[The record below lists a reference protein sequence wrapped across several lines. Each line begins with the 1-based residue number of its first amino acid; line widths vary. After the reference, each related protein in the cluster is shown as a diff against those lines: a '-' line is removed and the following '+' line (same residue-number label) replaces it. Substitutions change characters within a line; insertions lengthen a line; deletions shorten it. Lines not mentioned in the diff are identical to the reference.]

1 MPPSTSPSSPR
12 ARSSAAE
19 TRASARFP
27 GRSSPS
33 PRDQGVKGRLPSPDD
48 PGAPPSDGCRSIPD
62 LFSAQVARTP
72 EAVALEFGGTAVTYR
87 ALEARANRLAHYLQ
101 RQGVGPDRRV
111 AILLER
117 SVEFVVS
124 ILAILKAGGAYVP
137 LDPSY
142 PRGRLQVMLEEA
154 GATVLLTQEA
164 LSDVLDVPSGCTVLS
179 LTPDA
184 PLFDEEPETV
194 PRVDASPDHL
204 AYVLFTS
211 GSTGR
216 PKGVAMPHRP
226 LVHLIEWQARRSGL
240 GVGDRTLQ
248 FSALSFDVSFQEI
261 FSTWCSGGTLVL
273 VSDALRHDARALLRL
288 LDERAVHRLFLPFV
302 ALQHIAEV
310 AQAEDLYPS
319 SLREVITAGEQLKT
333 VPSLRAFF
341 RRRPDCSLDNQ
352 YGPTETHV
360 VTAYRLPADPADWAT
375 LPSIGT
381 ALPSARTYLLGE
393 DRRPVPTGETGE
405 LYIGGDCLARG
416 YLGRPDLTA
425 ERFLPDPFR
434 DVPGA
439 RMYHTGDLARAHPD
453 GTLEFLGRAD
463 HQVKVRGYR
472 VELGEIEALL
482 NGHEQV
488 REAVVVPNRGG
499 AQGNQSLVAHV
510 VPQPGGAVDGSALRA
525 HLQAQLPDYMVPA
538 AYVERHAFP
547 LTPSGKVDRKALSR
561 LGVPSAP
568 AARGPV
574 APPRTEMER
583 MLVDLWEKAL
593 DVAPVGVTD
602 DFFGLGGH
610 SIMAAEMLVELSAL
624 LDRELPLSL
633 LADTPTVEALAQK
646 LERDDIADG
655 WSPLVPIRATGSR
668 PPLFCVHGGGMNVLR
683 FRSLAQ
689 QLDADQPV
697 YGLQWAGL
705 DGRRVSDRIEDV
717 AEMYLTSIRAVQPEG
732 PYRLAGH
739 CYGGLVAYEIAQR
752 LRRTGQTVELLVVFD
767 APNTLSTDVVPLS
780 RNDASR
786 DALSHNL
793 SSPRKL
799 VHWVRRRL
807 ALRTRLRA
815 WSTLIPGRSLPGN
828 AQPATRRMIERSAL
842 IRYGNALA
850 LLLGRKVP
858 VAGRPNYAVR
868 TMERAIGRYRPA
880 PYDGELVLVHSG
892 TDVGGYPERRFTDG
906 MLGWASAP
914 VGAIRP
920 LRVEADHTGIIDHP
934 ETAEALREQ
943 LDALDPTAPHRR

>member
-1 MPPSTSPSSPR
+1 LRP
-12 ARSSAAE
+12 AEGGAA
-19 TRASARFP
+19 P
-27 GRSSPS
+27 LGPIVG
-33 PRDQGVKGRLPSPDD
+33 PQGIS
-48 PGAPPSDGCRSIPD
+48 D

-72 EAVALEFGGTAVTYR
+72 EAIALTFEGTTLSYR
-87 ALEARANRLAHYLQ
+87 ALDARANQLAHRLQ
-101 RQGVGPDRRV
+101 REGVGPDRRV
-111 AILLER
+111 GILLER

-142 PRGRLQVMLEEA
+142 PAGRLQVMLKEA
-154 GATVLLTQEA
+154 GAAVLLTQHA
-164 LSDVLDVPSGCTVLS
+164 LSDVLDIPAGCTVLS

-184 PLFDEEPETV
+184 PLCDHEPTTA
-194 PRVDASPDHL
+194 PRPGTTPDHL

-216 PKGVAMPHRP
+216 PKAVAMPSGP
-226 LVHLIEWQARRSGL
+226 LMHLIQWQCRRSSL

-261 FSTWCSGGTLVL
+261 FSTWCTGGTLVL
-273 VSDALRHDARALLRL
+273 VSDTLRHDARALLRL

-310 AQAEDLYPS
+310 AQAEALYPS

-333 VPSLRAFF
+333 VPSLRTFF
-341 RRRPDCSLDNQ
+341 RRQPNCSLDNQ

-360 VTAYRLPADPADWAT
+360 VTAYRLPADPDDWAT

-393 DRRPVPTGETGE
+393 DRRPVPAGEAGQ
-405 LYIGGDCLARG
+405 LYIGGECLARG
-416 YLGRPDLTA
+416 YLNRPDLTA

-434 DVPGA
+434 EVAGA
-439 RMYHTGDLARAHPD
+439 RMYHTGDLARARPD

-482 NGHEQV
+482 NGHDQV
-488 REAVVVPNRGG
+488 REAVVVPDRGG

-510 VPQPGGAVDGSALRA
+510 VPQPGGTVDGSALRT

-538 AYVERHAFP
+538 AYVERAAFP

-561 LGVPSAP
+561 LGGPSAP
-568 AARGPV
+568 AARGALV
-574 APPRTEMER
+574 PPRTEMER
-583 MLVDLWEKAL
+583 RLVTLWEESL

-624 LDRELPLSL
+624 LNRELPLSL

-646 LERDDIADG
+646 LERDDIADS
-655 WSPLVPIRATGSR
+655 WSPLVPIRAAGAR

-689 QLDADQPV
+689 QLDPAQPV

-705 DGRRVSDRIEDV
+705 DGRPVSDRIEDV
-717 AEMYLTSIRAVQPEG
+717 AETYLTSIRAVQPEG

-739 CYGGLVAYEIAQR
+739 CYGGLVAYEMAQR
-752 LRRTGQTVELLVVFD
+752 LRREGQTVDLLVMFD
-767 APNTLSTDVVPLS
+767 APNMLSADVAPLS
-780 RNDASR
+780 RTDAFR
-786 DALSHNL
+786 DTLSQPL

-799 VHWVRRRL
+799 VHWVRRHL
-807 ALRTRLRA
+807 ALRTRLRV
-815 WSTLIPGRSLPGN
+815 WSSLLPGRSLPRN
-828 AQPATRRMIERSAL
+828 AQPATRRVIERSAL
-842 IRYGNALA
+842 LRYGNALA
-850 LLLGRKVP
+850 LLLGRRIP

-868 TMERAIGRYRPA
+868 TMERAVGRYRPA

-920 LRVEADHTGIIDHP
+920 LTVDADHTGIIDHP
-934 ETAEALREQ
+934 KTAEALRAQ
-943 LDALDPTAPHRR
+943 LDALDPAALHRQ

>member
-1 MPPSTSPSSPR
+1 MGP
-12 ARSSAAE
+12 AE
-19 TRASARFP
+19 GGA
-27 GRSSPS
+27 
-33 PRDQGVKGRLPSPDD
+33 
-48 PGAPPSDGCRSIPD
+48 APPVPFDGPQSISD

-72 EAVALEFGGTAVTYR
+72 DAIALEFEDTALSYR
-87 ALEARANRLAHYLQ
+87 VLETRANQLAHRLQ
-101 RQGVGPDRRV
+101 REGVGPDRRV
-111 AILLER
+111 GILLER

-142 PRGRLQVMLEEA
+142 PRGRLQIMLEEA
-154 GATVLLTQEA
+154 GPTVLLTQES
-164 LSDVLDVPSGCTVLS
+164 LSDVLDVPAGCTVLS

-184 PLFDEEPETV
+184 PLYDQEPETA
-194 PRVDASPDHL
+194 PRVGTTPDHL

-216 PKGVAMPHRP
+216 PKGVAMPHGP
-226 LVHLIEWQARRSGL
+226 LLHLIKWQGRRSGL

-261 FSTWCSGGTLVL
+261 FSTWCSGGTLL
-273 VSDALRHDARALLRL
+273 LASNALRHDARALLRL
-288 LDERAVHRLFLPFV
+288 LDDRAVHRLFLPFV
-302 ALQHIAEV
+302 ALQHIAAV

-333 VPSLRAFF
+333 VPSLRSFF

-360 VTAYRLPADPADWAT
+360 VTAYRLPANTDDWAT

-381 ALPSARTYLLGE
+381 ALPSARTYLLDE
-393 DRRPVPTGETGE
+393 DRRPVPAGEAGE
-405 LYIGGDCLARG
+405 LYIGGECLARG

-434 DVPGA
+434 DVTGA

-488 REAVVVPNRGG
+488 REAVVVAPHRGDTG
-499 AQGNQSLVAHV
+499 HQTLVAHV
-510 VPQPGGAVDGSALRA
+510 VPRPGGAVDGSALRA

-538 AYVERHAFP
+538 AFVEREAFP

-583 MLVDLWEKAL
+583 RLVSLWEEAL
-593 DVAPVGVTD
+593 DVEPVGVTD

-646 LERDDIADG
+646 LERDDIADS
-655 WSPLVPIRATGSR
+655 WSPLVPIRPTGSQ

-689 QLDADQPV
+689 HLDPDQPV

-717 AEMYLTSIRAVQPEG
+717 AETYLASIRAVQPEG

-752 LRRTGQTVELLVVFD
+752 LRREGQTVELLVMFD
-767 APNTLSTDVVPLS
+767 APNMMSTDVAPLS

-793 SSPRKL
+793 SSARKL
-799 VHWVRRRL
+799 VRWVRRRL

-815 WSTLIPGRSLPGN
+815 WSTLFAARPVPREM
-828 AQPATRRMIERSAL
+828 QPATRRILERSVL
-842 IRYGNALA
+842 IRYINALA
-850 LLLGRKVP
+850 LLLGRRVP
-858 VAGRPNYAVR
+858 VAGRPNYAVS

-914 VGAIRP
+914 VGAIRH

>member
-1 MPPSTSPSSPR
+1 MHQSPPSSSARARTSAPEASTPPSSPE
-12 ARSSAAE
+12 RSSVSFRNRSAEGGAAP
-19 TRASARFP
+19 SAPF
-27 GRSSPS
+27 
-33 PRDQGVKGRLPSPDD
+33 
-48 PGAPPSDGCRSIPD
+48 DGPQSISD

-72 EAVALEFGGTAVTYR
+72 DAIALEFEDTALSYR
-87 ALEARANRLAHYLQ
+87 ALDARANQLAHRLQ
-101 RQGVGPDRRV
+101 REGVGPDRRV
-111 AILLER
+111 GILLER

-142 PRGRLQVMLEEA
+142 PRGRLQIMLEEA
-154 GATVLLTQEA
+154 GATVLLTQES
-164 LSDVLDVPSGCTVLS
+164 LSDVLDVPGGCTVLS

-184 PLFDEEPETV
+184 PLYDQEPESA
-194 PRVDASPDHL
+194 PRVDTTPDHL

-216 PKGVAMPHRP
+216 PKGVAMPHGP
-226 LVHLIEWQARRSGL
+226 LLHLIDWQGRRSGL

-261 FSTWCSGGTLVL
+261 FSTWCSGGTLIL
-273 VSDALRHDARALLRL
+273 ASNALRHDARALLRL

-302 ALQHIAEV
+302 ALQHIASV
-310 AQAEDLYPS
+310 AQAEGLYPS

-360 VTAYRLPADPADWAT
+360 VTAYRLPANPDDWAT

-381 ALPSARTYLLGE
+381 PLPSARTYLLDE
-393 DRRPVPTGETGE
+393 NRRPVPAGEAGE
-405 LYIGGDCLARG
+405 LYIGGECLARG

-482 NGHEQV
+482 NGDEQV
-488 REAVVVPNRGG
+488 REAVVVAPHRGDTG
-499 AQGNQSLVAHV
+499 HQTLVAHV
-510 VPQPGGAVDGSALRA
+510 VPRPGGAVDGSALRA

-538 AYVERHAFP
+538 AFAEREAFP

-574 APPRTEMER
+574 VPPRTEMER
-583 MLVDLWEKAL
+583 MLVSLWEEAL
-593 DVAPVGVTD
+593 DVEPVGVTD

-624 LDRELPLSL
+624 LNRELPLSL

-646 LERDDIADG
+646 LERDDIADS
-655 WSPLVPIRATGSR
+655 WSPLVPIRPAGSQ

-689 QLDADQPV
+689 HLDPDQPV

-705 DGRRVSDRIEDV
+705 DGRRVSRRIEDV
-717 AEMYLTSIRAVQPEG
+717 AEIYLEALRSVRPAG

-752 LRRTGQTVELLVVFD
+752 LRREGQTVELLVMFD
-767 APNTLSTDVVPLS
+767 APNMLSEATAPVRRADTL
-780 RNDASR
+780 R
-786 DALSHNL
+786 DALSRSL
-793 SSPRKL
+793 RSPRDL
-799 VHWVRRRL
+799 VHWGRRRL

-815 WSTLIPGRSLPGN
+815 WSTLFAGRPVPRDM
-828 AQPATRRMIERSAL
+828 QPATRRIFERSAL

-850 LLLGRKVP
+850 LLLGRRVP
-858 VAGRPNYAVR
+858 VAGRPNYAVA
-868 TMERAIGRYRPA
+868 TMERAVGAYRPA

-914 VGAIRP
+914 VGAIRH

-934 ETAEALREQ
+934 ETAEALRAQ
-943 LDALDPTAPHRR
+943 LDALGPAAPHRR